1 VEVLVDEGDAVTED
15 QVLAR
20 LDTAGL
26 LAARRELDAQRE
38 EIEAR
43 LALARL
49 TLERTRILAG
59 QDTVS
64 KQQYD
69 EARFEEMALSARLAS
84 ARAEIERA
92 DIDLGDA
99 ELRSP
104 FAGRIVARSIDGGTI
119 LAAGQDVLRLIES
132 GRMEARVG
140 VAPGVAAELTPGA
153 RYTVVSRRLGDR
165 PEHGVMPG
173 IPLSALSRMELVPE
187 VSGIS
192 RYNGERSNTVQAF
205 LSPYTLIAE
214 SLADF
219 RRRFAASD
227 FVLPDGYRMEIGGE
241 NEQRSEAIG
250 NLMLFALPLLV
261 LMAGTIILS
270 FNSFR
275 FAAVIGSVAVL
286 SIGLAMLGVWLFGYP
301 LGFLAVVGTMGL
313 VGLAIN
319 GGIVVL
325 AALRANPEAM
335 QADPEATRE
344 VVVGATRHILGTTL
358 TTVGGFV
365 PLILFGGRF
374 WPPMATAIAGG
385 VGGSAIL
392 SLYLVPSLFMLIVRR
407 RERVPMTERT
417 EARADA
423 TPLAAASN
431 PV

>member
-1 VEVLVDEGDAVTED
+1 
-15 QVLAR
+15 
-20 LDTAGL
+20 
-26 LAARRELDAQRE
+26 
-38 EIEAR
+38 
-43 LALARL
+43 
-49 TLERTRILAG
+49 
-59 QDTVS
+59 
-64 KQQYD
+64 
-69 EARFEEMALSARLAS
+69 
-84 ARAEIERA
+84 
-92 DIDLGDA
+92 
-99 ELRSP
+99 
-104 FAGRIVARSIDGGTI
+104 
-119 LAAGQDVLRLIES
+119 
-132 GRMEARVG
+132 
-140 VAPGVAAELTPGA
+140 
-153 RYTVVSRRLGDR
+153 
-165 PEHGVMPG
+165 
-173 IPLSALSRMELVPE
+173 
-187 VSGIS
+187 
-192 RYNGERSNTVQAF
+192 
-205 LSPYTLIAE
+205 
-214 SLADF
+214 
-219 RRRFAASD
+219 
-227 FVLPDGYRMEIGGE
+227 
-241 NEQRSEAIG
+241 
-250 NLMLFALPLLV
+250 MLFALPLLV

-275 FAAVIGSVAVL
+275 FAAVIGTVAVL

>member
-1 VEVLVDEGDAVTED
+1 MRARKSDVGAAERSDSSMRGERLARASLGGLLTCRQAAKALRRDSHLGFTRGGLLVEVLVDEGDAVTED

-26 LAARRELDAQRE
+26 LAARRELDA
-38 EIEAR
+38 
-43 LALARL
+43 
-49 TLERTRILAG
+49 
-59 QDTVS
+59 
-64 KQQYD
+64 
-69 EARFEEMALSARLAS
+69 
-84 ARAEIERA
+84 
-92 DIDLGDA
+92 
-99 ELRSP
+99 
-104 FAGRIVARSIDGGTI
+104 
-119 LAAGQDVLRLIES
+119 S
-132 GRMEARVG
+132 G
-140 VAPGVAAELTPGA
+140 
-153 RYTVVSRRLGDR
+153 
-165 PEHGVMPG
+165 
-173 IPLSALSRMELVPE
+173 
-187 VSGIS
+187 
-192 RYNGERSNTVQAF
+192 
-205 LSPYTLIAE
+205 
-214 SLADF
+214 
-219 RRRFAASD
+219 

-241 NEQRSEAIG
+241 NEQHSEAIG

-275 FAAVIGSVAVL
+275 FAAVIESVAVL

-335 QADPEATRE
+335 QSDPEATRE